1 MGKIY
6 LLFLIGEILSKYNVT
21 FKINIREND
30 EVHKILER
38 EDKQ

>member
-6 LLFLIGEILSKYNVT
+6 LLFLIGEIFFKYNVI

-30 EVHKILER
+30 EVYKILER
-38 EDKQ
+38 EDK